1 MTVVADLQK
10 NSRYGKVN
18 YRDRFQQEKD
28 EFLLYGLAGHEGPA
42 GRGGGEQPEWLHGD
56 DRAAALPAERPQ
68 VRRPP
73 VLRGEHRRVQPRDRG
88 MPDLARIL
96 RLAGEPAPDQAEQRD
111 APRQEKVCT
120 ELSTE
125 IDKEY
130 RYVSRRHAGNS

>member
-1 MTVVADLQK
+1 MTVVA
-10 NSRYGKVN
+10 RYGKVN

-42 GRGGGEQPEWLHGD
+42 GRGS
-56 DRAAALPAERPQ
+56 
-68 VRRPP
+68 
-73 VLRGEHRRVQPRDRG
+73 GEHRRVQPRDRG

-120 ELSTE
+120 DLSSK

-130 RYVSRRHAGNS
+130 RYVSRRYTRNS